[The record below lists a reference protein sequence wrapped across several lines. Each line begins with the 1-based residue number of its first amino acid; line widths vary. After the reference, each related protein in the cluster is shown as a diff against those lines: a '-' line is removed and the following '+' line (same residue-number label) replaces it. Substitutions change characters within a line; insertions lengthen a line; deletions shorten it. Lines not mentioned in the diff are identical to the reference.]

1 MLVLSRKESQRI
13 RLGDSIVVTIV
24 KISGDKV
31 RVGIEAPAD
40 VLVLR
45 DELEVRSDAAKTAPA
60 SPLATPPAASTET
73 LSALQLRLAEGRSPC
88 GRRRPTWDGD
98 AAGAMEPAW
107 RRARPKFRVL
117 GVESPSQ
124 KSNRRVNPHSSRL
137 DTLTLHKRNTA
148 AVFRKTAAVR

>member
-45 DELEVRSDAAKTAPA
+45 DELETRRSPEAVRSEAPPDPSPVAVADLPA
-60 SPLATPPAASTET
+60 SPLP
-73 LSALQLRLAEGRSPC
+73 Q
-88 GRRRPTWDGD
+88 
-98 AAGAMEPAW
+98 
-107 RRARPKFRVL
+107 
-117 GVESPSQ
+117 
-124 KSNRRVNPHSSRL
+124 
-137 DTLTLHKRNTA
+137 TA
-148 AVFRKTAAVR
+148 